1 MSDPREMSMASP
13 SGMYAPRR
21 ARADARA
28 DERCVLERQR
38 EKPHTSRKLYHFAN
52 GAVCF
57 VLYGLVLSE
66 KAALWTLGI
75 VGGAFV
81 VLDMLRLRSPAVQR
95 IALRTFGKLMRRE
108 ELSSLSAN
116 SWYVL
121 GLLGAGLFFPK
132 PYVLLGLAF
141 LAVGDPVAALVG
153 TRWGRVPLTAGKSFE
168 GFLANFLVSGWVAF
182 AVTRWL
188 LAMSPVDA
196 LLVGLVGG
204 AVSATVEAAPWPVND
219 NLAIPVVSAAVLW
232 AILGFVGVPLVMPR

>member
-1 MSDPREMSMASP
+1 MSMASP
-13 SGMYAPRR
+13 SGMYAPRS
-21 ARADARA
+21 ARTDARA
-28 DERCVLERQR
+28 DKRRVLERQR

-52 GAVCF
+52 GAACF

-95 IALRTFGKLMRRE
+95 TALRAFGKLMRRE
-108 ELSSLSAN
+108 ELSGLTAN

-121 GLLGAGLFFPK
+121 GLLGAGLLFPK
-132 PYVLLGLAF
+132 PYALLGLAF

-153 TRWGRVPLTAGKSFE
+153 TRWGRVPLMAGKSLE
-168 GFLANFLVSGWVAF
+168 GFLANFLVSGLAAF

-188 LAMSPVDA
+188 LAMSPADA

-219 NLAIPVVSAAVLW
+219 NLAIPVVSAALLW
-232 AILGFVGVPLVMPR
+232 AIMSFVGVPLVLPR